1 MISEWFIG
9 IWTNTVIWVSGLI
22 PSLPDFDT
30 AVVGVGAIL
39 GPVGMGLTGLGGWI
53 PWPTVAFLL
62 PISVGLY
69 VLGLVLRAVKSL
81 IPTIS
86 G

>member
-1 MISEWFIG
+1 MIIEWLFSLWADISIG
-9 IWTNTVIWVSGLI
+9 FMGM
-22 PSLPDFDT
+22 LPPIEGVDET
-30 AVVGVGAIL
+30 KVGIGNIL
-39 GPVGMGLTGLGGWI
+39 GPVAAGLTGLGGWI
-53 PWPTVAFLL
+53 PWDVVNLLL

-69 VLGLVLRAVKSL
+69 LAGFVLRGVKAF